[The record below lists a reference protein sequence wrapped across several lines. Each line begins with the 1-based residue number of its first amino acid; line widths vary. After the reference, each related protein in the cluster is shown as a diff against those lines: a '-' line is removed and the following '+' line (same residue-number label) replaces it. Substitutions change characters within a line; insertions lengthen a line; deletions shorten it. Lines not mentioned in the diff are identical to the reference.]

1 LHQTKFVG
9 GLVLLIVS
17 NDQAHLFVI

>member
-9 GLVLLIVS
+9 GLVLLILS
-17 NDQAHLFVI
+17 NAQAHLFVI

>member
-9 GLVLLIVS
+9 GLVLLILS
-17 NDQAHLFVI
+17 NAQAHLVVI

>member
-17 NDQAHLFVI
+17 NAQAHLVVI

>member
-9 GLVLLIVS
+9 GLVLLILS
-17 NDQAHLFVI
+17 NAQANLFVI

>member
-17 NDQAHLFVI
+17 NAQANLFVI